1 MRPDGR
7 VFQHCNV
14 SVATNPQ
21 AQPSTAAVPQ
31 GVVAGTYA
39 LSTAP
44 LMALTQDAKFLLTLK
59 RVSEPTHSVRVS
71 GSEIDFS
78 AALMSQHAGV
88 AVLDSAA
95 VATPIEKL
103 TTRLHAQFPELV
115 LIVAGTADEQGLLAA
130 QITDGSV
137 HRFLHKPV
145 SEQRVR
151 LFVEAAWRRHEEGV
165 KDARSAPPPP
175 RPRRAQWGLIAAV
188 ALAVAAP
195 LTWLALRGGAAPAPA
210 AGAAAAVGD
219 DAALEDLLARADKAL
234 ASDHLVAP
242 PEANAAALYREALHR
257 NARDPRAVA
266 GLEQVIDR
274 LVTDAEA
281 QLDDHHLDAAQQLA
295 DAARSISPNHPRVAF
310 LPAQIGAQRER
321 AVLGKAQRAAA
332 GGDVG
337 AALAV
342 LDDASRAGH
351 STLVDEARQQL
362 AQKQVGERV
371 AELVTRTREAL
382 GSGALIEPAEQNA
395 HFYIESART
404 LAPNDPNVQQARADV
419 AARLMAEARQ
429 AVTAGS
435 AEAAERW
442 ANAAAESGADPG
454 DTDAVHAA
462 AQQLRG
468 TVKADQVVHTEAL
481 FNQRLAQGRL
491 VEPAADSAKYY
502 LEQLAQAEPASAA
515 TLAART
521 TFETRLLDEVHAAVA
536 AQNLPAARRWL
547 AEAQSAG
554 AGPAG
559 IVAAEAEINAA
570 QKPAAEAAPSAVV
583 ASADAPAAA
592 APAPAAAPAV
602 SAAAAPAAAAT
613 DTSYVNASTLTRTH
627 YVPPEY
633 PQSAREHG
641 IGGWVDVQ
649 FTVQA
654 DGALNEV
661 TVVGAQPVGVF
672 EQSAL
677 DAVRHWRYQPQ
688 LKDGAAVAQRA
699 RVRVRF
705 AVQS

>member
-1 MRPDGR
+1 MRPDGQ
-7 VFQHCNV
+7 VFQHCKS

-21 AQPSTAAVPQ
+21 AQQPMTAAPQ
-31 GVVAGTYA
+31 GGAAGTYA
-39 LSTAP
+39 LSAAP
-44 LMALTQDAKFLLTLK
+44 LMALTQDAKFLVTLK
-59 RVSEPTHSVRVS
+59 KVSEPGHAVKVS

-78 AALMSQHAGV
+78 AALMGQHAGV

-103 TTRLHAQFPELV
+103 TTRLHAQFPDLV

-151 LFVEAAWRRHEEGV
+151 LFVEAAWRRHEEDL
-165 KDARSAPPPP
+165 KDSRSPPPPP

-195 LTWLALRGGAAPAPA
+195 LAWLALRSNGAPATA
-210 AGAAAAVGD
+210 TGTAAAVGD
-219 DAALEDLLARADKAL
+219 DAALEDLLARADRAL
-234 ASDHLVAP
+234 AADQLVAP
-242 PEANAAALYREALHR
+242 PQANAAALYREALHR
-257 NARDPRAVA
+257 NARDPRAAA

-274 LVTDAEA
+274 LVTDAET
-281 QLDDHHLDAAQQLA
+281 QLNDHHLDSAQQLA
-295 DAARSISPNHPRVAF
+295 DAARAISPNHPRVAF
-310 LPAQIGAQRER
+310 LTAQIGAQRER
-321 AVLGKAQRAAA
+321 AVLGRAQRAAA

-371 AELVTRTREAL
+371 AELVARTREAL

-404 LAPNDPNVQQARADV
+404 LAPNDPLVQQARADV
-419 AARLMAEARQ
+419 ATRLMADARQ
-429 AVTAGS
+429 ALTAGNAVDVDRFAS
-435 AEAAERW
+435 
-442 ANAAAESGADPG
+442 AAAESGADAG
-454 DTDAVHAA
+454 DTDALHAA

-468 TVKADQVVHTEAL
+468 AAKADQVVHTEAL

-491 VEPAADSAKYY
+491 TEPGADSAKYY

-521 TFETRLLDEVHAAVA
+521 AFESRLLDEAHAAVA

-554 AGPAG
+554 ASPAG
-559 IVAAEAEINAA
+559 IAAVEGEMTAA
-570 QKPAAEAAPSAVV
+570 QKPPAADAAPLAT
-583 ASADAPAAA
+583 ATPAEAPAAA
-592 APAPAAAPAV
+592 APAPAPT
-602 SAAAAPAAAAT
+602 AAAGAPAAALPAT
-613 DTSYVNASTLTRTH
+613 DTSFVNASSLTRTH

-633 PQSAREHG
+633 PQAAREHG

-654 DGALNEV
+654 DGTLNEA
-661 TVVGAQPVGVF
+661 TVVGAQPAGVF

-677 DAVRHWRYQPQ
+677 DAVRHWRYQP
-688 LKDGAAVAQRA
+688 LVKDGAPVAQRA

>member
-7 VFQHCNV
+7 AFQHCNP

-21 AQPSTAAVPQ
+21 AQASTAAVPQ
-31 GVVAGTYA
+31 GSAGGTYA
-39 LSTAP
+39 LGSAP

-59 RVSEPTHSVRVS
+59 KVSEPGHSVRVS

-95 VATPIEKL
+95 VATPIGTL
-103 TTRLHAQFPELV
+103 TTRLHAQFPDLV

-151 LFVEAAWRRHEEGV
+151 LFVEAAWRRHEAGLQ
-165 KDARSAPPPP
+165 DARSTPPPP

-188 ALAVAAP
+188 VLAVAVP
-195 LTWLALRGGAAPAPA
+195 LTWLALRGTAPAPA
-210 AGAAAAVGD
+210 SGASAAVGD

-242 PEANAAALYREALHR
+242 PENNAAALYREALHR
-257 NARDPRAVA
+257 NARDPRAAA

-281 QLDDHHLDAAQQLA
+281 QLNDHHLDAALQLA
-295 DAARSISPNHPRVAF
+295 DAARAISPNHPRVAF
-310 LPAQIGAQRER
+310 LTAQIGAQRER

-342 LDDASRAGH
+342 LDDASHAGH
-351 STLVDEARQQL
+351 SSLVDEARQQL

-371 AELVTRTREAL
+371 TELLTRTREAL
-382 GSGALIEPAEQNA
+382 GSAALIEPAEQNA
-395 HFYIESART
+395 HFYVESAHT
-404 LAPNDPNVQQARADV
+404 LAPNDPNVQQARAEV
-419 AARLMAEARQ
+419 AARLLAEARQ
-429 AVTAGS
+429 AVTAGD
-435 AEAAERW
+435 AAAADRW
-442 ANAAAESGADPG
+442 ANAAAESGADAG
-454 DTDAVHAA
+454 DTDALHAA

-468 TVKADQVVHTEAL
+468 AAKADQLVHTEAL

-491 VEPAADSAKYY
+491 TEPVADSAKYY

-521 TFETRLLDEVHAAVA
+521 AFETRLLDETHAAVT

-554 AGPAG
+554 ASPAG
-559 IVAAEAEINAA
+559 IAAAEAEISAA
-570 QKPAAEAAPSAVV
+570 QKPPAEAAAVAV
-583 ASADAPAAA
+583 ALPAA
-592 APAPAAAPAV
+592 APAPAASAV
-602 SAAAAPAAAAT
+602 ASAVATAT
-613 DTSYVNASTLTRTH
+613 DTDTVNASTLTRTR
-627 YVPPEY
+627 YLSPEY

-641 IGGWVDVQ
+641 IAGWVDVQ
-649 FTVQA
+649 FTVQT
-654 DGALNEV
+654 DGALTEV
-661 TVVGAQPVGVF
+661 TVVAAQPAGVF

-677 DAVRHWRYQPQ
+677 DAVRHWRYQPL
-688 LKDGAAVAQRA
+688 LKDGAPVAQRA

>member
-21 AQPSTAAVPQ
+21 AQPSTVAVPR
-31 GVVAGTYA
+31 GSAPGTYA
-39 LSTAP
+39 LGAEP
-44 LMALTQDAKFLLTLK
+44 LMALTQDAKFLATLK
-59 RVSEPTHSVRVS
+59 KVSEPGHAVRVA

-95 VATPIEKL
+95 VATAIEKL
-103 TTRLHAQFPELV
+103 TTRLHAQFPDLV
-115 LIVAGTADEQGLLAA
+115 LIVAGTSDEQGQLAA

-151 LFVEAAWRRHEEGV
+151 LFVEAAWRRHAEGM
-165 KDARSAPPPP
+165 KDARATPPPP

-188 ALAVAAP
+188 VLAVAAP
-195 LTWLALRGGAAPAPA
+195 LTWLALRSGSGSAPPS
-210 AGAAAAVGD
+210 GAAAAVGD

-234 ASDHLVAP
+234 AADQLVAP
-242 PEANAAALYREALHR
+242 PKANAAALYGEALHR

-281 QLDDHHLDAAQQLA
+281 QLNEHHLDAALQLA
-295 DAARSISPNHPRVAF
+295 DAAHAISPNHPRVAF
-310 LPAQIGAQRER
+310 LTAQIGAQRER

-351 STLVDEARQQL
+351 SSLVDEARQQL
-362 AQKQVGERV
+362 ALKQVDERV
-371 AELVTRTREAL
+371 TELVTRTRETL
-382 GSGALIEPAEQNA
+382 GSGALLEPAEQNA

-404 LAPNDPNVQQARADV
+404 LAPNDPAVQQARADV
-419 AARLMAEARQ
+419 ATRLMAEGRQ
-429 AVTAGS
+429 ALTAGN
-435 AEAAERW
+435 AADADRW
-442 ANAAAESGADPG
+442 ANAAAESGADPS

-468 TVKADQVVHTEAL
+468 AAKADQLVHTEAL

-502 LEQLAQAEPASAA
+502 LGQLAQAEPAGAA
-515 TLAART
+515 TLSART
-521 TFETRLLDEVHAAVA
+521 AFETRLLDEAHAAVA

-547 AEAQSAG
+547 SEARSAG
-554 AGPAG
+554 ASPAG
-559 IVAAEAEINAA
+559 IVAVEAELSAA
-570 QKPAAEAAPSAVV
+570 QKPAPATIAA
-583 ASADAPAAA
+583 ADAPAPVATSTSP
-592 APAPAAAPAV
+592 PAGT
-602 SAAAAPAAAAT
+602 AAAAT
-613 DTSYVNASTLTRTH
+613 AAGPDTSYVSASTLTRTR

-633 PQSAREHG
+633 PPSAREHG
-641 IGGWVDVQ
+641 IAGWVDVQ

-661 TVVGAQPVGVF
+661 TVVAAEPAGVF

-677 DAVRHWRYQPQ
+677 EAVRHWRYQPQ

>member
-1 MRPDGR
+1 MRPDGQ
-7 VFQHCNV
+7 VFQHCDV

-21 AQPSTAAVPQ
+21 AQPSTAALPP
-31 GVVAGTYA
+31 GSAAGTYA
-39 LSTAP
+39 LSAAP
-44 LMALTQDAKFLLTLK
+44 LMVLTQDAKFLVTLK
-59 RVSEPTHSVRVS
+59 RVSESAHPVRVA

-95 VATPIEKL
+95 VATAIEKL
-103 TTRLHAQFPELV
+103 TTRLHAQFPDLV

-165 KDARSAPPPP
+165 KDARTSPPPP
-175 RPRRAQWGLIAAV
+175 RPRGARWGLIAAV
-188 ALAVAAP
+188 VLVVAGPLAWV
-195 LTWLALRGGAAPAPA
+195 ALRNGSSAPARP
-210 AGAAAAVGD
+210 GAAAVGD

-234 ASDHLVAP
+234 AADQLVAP
-242 PEANAAALYREALHR
+242 PEASAAALYRQALQR

-281 QLDDHHLDAAQQLA
+281 QLNQHHLDAAQQLA
-295 DAARSISPNHPRVAF
+295 DAARAINPDHPRVAF
-310 LPAQIGAQRER
+310 LAAQIGAQRER

-371 AELVTRTREAL
+371 TELLTRTREAL

-404 LAPNDPNVQQARADV
+404 LAPNDPAVQQARADL
-419 AARLMAEARQ
+419 ATRLLAEGRQ
-429 AVTAGS
+429 AVTAGN
-435 AEAAERW
+435 AADADRW
-442 ANAAAESGADPG
+442 ATAAAESGADTG
-454 DTDAVHAA
+454 DTEALHAA
-462 AQQLRG
+462 ALQLRG
-468 TVKADQVVHTEAL
+468 AAKADQVVHTEAL

-491 VEPAADSAKYY
+491 VDPAADSAKYY

-521 TFETRLLDEVHAAVA
+521 AFENRLLDEAHAAVA

-547 AEAQSAG
+547 AEAQSSG
-554 AGPAG
+554 ASPAG
-559 IVAAEAEINAA
+559 IAAAEAEINGAPRAPVEAA
-570 QKPAAEAAPSAVV
+570 AVATPAASASGTATPSVPGAG
-583 ASADAPAAA
+583 A
-592 APAPAAAPAV
+592 
-602 SAAAAPAAAAT
+602 AAAAPAA
-613 DTSYVNASTLTRTH
+613 DTSYINASTLTRTR
-627 YVPPEY
+627 YVAPEY
-633 PQSAREHG
+633 PQSARERG

-661 TVVGAQPVGVF
+661 TVVGAQPAGVF

-677 DAVRHWRYQPQ
+677 DAVRHWRYQPMV
-688 LKDGAAVAQRA
+688 KDGAPVAQRA

>member
-7 VFQHCNV
+7 IFQHCNV

-31 GVVAGTYA
+31 GSVAGTYA
-39 LSTAP
+39 LGAAP

-59 RVSEPTHSVRVS
+59 KVSEPGHTVRVT

-95 VATPIEKL
+95 VATPIDKL
-103 TTRLHAQFPELV
+103 TTRLHAQFPDLV
-115 LIVAGTADEQGLLAA
+115 LIVAGTADEQGQLAA

-165 KDARSAPPPP
+165 KDARSGPPPQ

-188 ALAVAAP
+188 VLAVAAP
-195 LTWLALRGGAAPAPA
+195 LTWLALRNASAPAPA
-210 AGAAAAVGD
+210 AGAAAVAD

-257 NARDPRAVA
+257 NARDPRAAA
-266 GLEQVIDR
+266 GIEQVIDR

-281 QLDDHHLDAAQQLA
+281 QLNEHHLDTAQQLA
-295 DAARSISPNHPRVAF
+295 DAARGISPNHPRVAF
-310 LPAQIGAQRER
+310 LTAQIGAQRER

-351 STLVDEARQQL
+351 SSLVDEARQQL

-371 AELVTRTREAL
+371 AELVTRAREAL
-382 GSGALIEPAEQNA
+382 GSGALLEPAEQNA
-395 HFYIESART
+395 YFYVESAHT
-404 LAPNDPNVQQARADV
+404 LAPNDPSVQQARSDV

-429 AVTAGS
+429 AVTAGN
-435 AEAAERW
+435 AEAADRW
-442 ANAAAESGADPG
+442 ANAAAESGADAG
-454 DTDAVHAA
+454 DTDALHAA

-468 TVKADQVVHTEAL
+468 TAKADQVVHTEAL

-521 TFETRLLDEVHAAVA
+521 AFETRLLDEAHAAVA

-554 AGPAG
+554 AAPAG
-559 IVAAEAEINAA
+559 IAAAEAEIGAA
-570 QKPAAEAAPSAVV
+570 QKPAAAAAPA
-583 ASADAPAAA
+583 ATLAPAEAPAAA
-592 APAPAAAPAV
+592 SPAAAPAV
-602 SAAAAPAAAAT
+602 SASAAPPAT
-613 DTSYVNASTLTRTH
+613 DTSYVNASSLTRTR

-633 PQSAREHG
+633 PPGAREHG
-641 IGGWVDVQ
+641 ISGWVDVQ

-661 TVVGAQPVGVF
+661 TVTAAQPAGVF

-677 DAVRHWRYQPQ
+677 EAVRHWRYQP
-688 LKDGAAVAQRA
+688 LVKDGVPVAQRA

>member
-21 AQPSTAAVPQ
+21 AQPSTAALPQ
-31 GVVAGTYA
+31 GSVAGAYA
-39 LSTAP
+39 FSAAP
-44 LMALTQDAKFLLTLK
+44 LMALTQDAKFLVTLK
-59 RVSEPTHSVRVS
+59 RVSEPGHSVRVT

-115 LIVAGTADEQGLLAA
+115 LIVAGTADEQGQLAA

-165 KDARSAPPPP
+165 QDARSAPPPP

-188 ALAVAAP
+188 VLAVAAP
-195 LTWLALRGGAAPAPA
+195 LSWLALRGSSAPAPA
-210 AGAAAAVGD
+210 SGTAAAVGD
-219 DAALEDLLARADKAL
+219 DAALEDLLARADQAL

-242 PEANAAALYREALHR
+242 PEGNAAALYREALHR

-281 QLDDHHLDAAQQLA
+281 QLADHHLDAAQQLA
-295 DAARSISPNHPRVAF
+295 DAARGISPNHPRVAF
-310 LPAQIGAQRER
+310 LSAQIGAQRER

-382 GSGALIEPAEQNA
+382 GSGALIEPAEENA

-429 AVTAGS
+429 AVTAGN
-435 AEAAERW
+435 AEAADRW
-442 ANAAAESGADPG
+442 ANAAAESGADAG
-454 DTDAVHAA
+454 DTDALHAA
-462 AQQLRG
+462 SQQLRG
-468 TVKADQVVHTEAL
+468 AAKADQVVHTEAL

-491 VEPAADSAKYY
+491 LEPAADSAKYY

-521 TFETRLLDEVHAAVA
+521 AFETRLLDEAHAAVA

-547 AEAQSAG
+547 AEARSAG
-554 AGPAG
+554 ASPAG
-559 IVAAEAEINAA
+559 LSAAEAEINAA
-570 QKPAAEAAPSAVV
+570 QKPAAEAAPAGAAVL
-583 ASADAPAAA
+583 AEAPAAV
-592 APAPAAAPAV
+592 APPPAAG
-602 SAAAAPAAAAT
+602 AAAAPAAAAT

-633 PQSAREHG
+633 PQNARERG

-661 TVVGAQPVGVF
+661 TVVAAQPAGVF

-688 LKDGAAVAQRA
+688 VKDGAPMAQRA

>member
-7 VFQHCNV
+7 IFQHCNV

-21 AQPSTAAVPQ
+21 AKPSTAAVPQ
-31 GVVAGTYA
+31 GSVAGTYA
-39 LSTAP
+39 LGAAP

-59 RVSEPTHSVRVS
+59 KVSEPAHPVRVT

-95 VATPIEKL
+95 VATPIETL
-103 TTRLHAQFPELV
+103 TTRLHAQFPDLV

-165 KDARSAPPPP
+165 QDARSSPPPQ

-188 ALAVAAP
+188 VLAVAAP
-195 LTWLALRGGAAPAPA
+195 LTWLALRSSSAPAPS

-234 ASDHLVAP
+234 ASDQLVAP
-242 PEANAAALYREALHR
+242 PQANAAALYREALHR
-257 NARDPRAVA
+257 NARDPRAAA
-266 GLEQVIDR
+266 GIEQVIDR

-281 QLDDHHLDAAQQLA
+281 QLNEHHLDTAQQLA
-295 DAARSISPNHPRVAF
+295 DAARGISPNHPRVAF
-310 LPAQIGAQRER
+310 LTAQIGAQRER
-321 AVLGKAQRAAA
+321 AVLGKAQREAAS
-332 GGDVG
+332 GDVG

-342 LDDASRAGH
+342 LADASRAGH

-382 GSGALIEPAEQNA
+382 GSGALIEPAEQSA
-395 HFYIESART
+395 HFYIESAHT
-404 LAPNDPNVQQARADV
+404 LAPNDPSVQQARTDV
-419 AARLMAEARQ
+419 AARLLAEARQ
-429 AVTAGS
+429 AVTAGN
-435 AEAAERW
+435 AEAADRW

-454 DTDAVHAA
+454 DTDALHAA

-468 TVKADQVVHTEAL
+468 AAKADQVVHTEAL

-521 TFETRLLDEVHAAVA
+521 AFETRLLDEAHAAVT

-554 AGPAG
+554 AAPAG
-559 IVAAEAEINAA
+559 IAAAQAEINAA
-570 QKPAAEAAPSAVV
+570 QKPSAEAAPIAT
-583 ASADAPAAA
+583 AA
-592 APAPAAAPAV
+592 APPVTPPAAAPAV
-602 SAAAAPAAAAT
+602 RASAAPAAAAT
-613 DTSYVNASTLTRTH
+613 DISYVNASTLTRTH

-633 PQSAREHG
+633 PPGAREQG
-641 IGGWVDVQ
+641 ISGWVDVQ

-661 TVVGAQPVGVF
+661 TVTGAQPAGVF

-677 DAVRHWRYQPQ
+677 DAVRHWRYQPM
-688 LKDGAAVAQRA
+688 LKDGAPVPQRA

>member
-7 VFQHCNV
+7 VFQHCNL

-21 AQPSTAAVPQ
+21 AQPSAAALPH
-31 GVVAGTYA
+31 GSAAGAYGLGA
-39 LSTAP
+39 AP
-44 LMALTQDAKFLLTLK
+44 LMALTQDAKFLATLK
-59 RVSEPTHSVRVS
+59 KVSESTHPVRVA

-95 VATPIEKL
+95 VATAIEKL
-103 TTRLHAQFPELV
+103 TTRLHAQFPDLV

-165 KDARSAPPPP
+165 QDARSAPPPT
-175 RPRRAQWGLIAAV
+175 RPRRAQWGLIAA
-188 ALAVAAP
+188 AMLAVAAP
-195 LTWLALRGGAAPAPA
+195 LTWLALRSSSTPAPA
-210 AGAAAAVGD
+210 TGSAAAVGD
-219 DAALEDLLARADKAL
+219 DAALEDLLTRADKAL
-234 ASDHLVAP
+234 AAEHLLAP
-242 PEANAAALYREALHR
+242 PEANAAALYREAVHR

-281 QLDDHHLDAAQQLA
+281 QLNDHHLDAAQQLA
-295 DAARSISPNHPRVAF
+295 DAARGISPNHPRVAF
-310 LPAQIGAQRER
+310 LTAQIGAQRER
-321 AVLGKAQRAAA
+321 LVLGKAQRAAA
-332 GGDVG
+332 GGDVS

-371 AELVTRTREAL
+371 AELVAHTREAL

-404 LAPNDPNVQQARADV
+404 LAPGDPNVTQARAEV

-429 AVTAGS
+429 AVTAGNA
-435 AEAAERW
+435 AEADRW
-442 ANAAAESGADPG
+442 ATAAAESGADAG
-454 DTDAVHAA
+454 DTDALHAA

-468 TVKADQVVHTEAL
+468 AAKADQVVHTEAL

-491 VEPAADSAKYY
+491 TEPGADSAKYY

-521 TFETRLLDEVHAAVA
+521 AFETRLLDEVHAAVA

-554 AGPAG
+554 ASPAG
-559 IVAAEAEINAA
+559 IAAAEAEITAA
-570 QKPAAEAAPSAVV
+570 QKPAGEG
-583 ASADAPAAA
+583 APAAA
-592 APAPAAAPAV
+592 AADAPPVAPPPPAA
-602 SAAAAPAAAAT
+602 SAAAAPVAGAT
-613 DTSYVNASTLTRTH
+613 DTSYVTASSLTRTH

-661 TVVGAQPVGVF
+661 TVVGAQPAGVF

-677 DAVRHWRYQPQ
+677 DAVRHWRYQPMVR
-688 LKDGAAVAQRA
+688 DGAPVAQRA

>member
-1 MRPDGR
+1 
-7 VFQHCNV
+7 
-14 SVATNPQ
+14 VATNPQ
-21 AQPSTAAVPQ
+21 AQPSTAALPQ
-31 GVVAGTYA
+31 GSAAGTYA
-39 LSTAP
+39 LEAAP

-59 RVSEPTHSVRVS
+59 RVSEPVHPVRVV

-78 AALMSQHAGV
+78 AALMNQHAGV

-103 TTRLHAQFPELV
+103 TTRLHAQFPDLV
-115 LIVAGTADEQGLLAA
+115 LIVAGTTDEQGLLAA

-151 LFVEAAWRRHEEGV
+151 LFVEAAWRRHEEGL
-165 KDARSAPPPP
+165 KHARSAPPPA

-188 ALAVAAP
+188 VLAVAAP
-195 LTWLALRGGAAPAPA
+195 LTWLALRGSDAPAP
-210 AGAAAAVGD
+210 GSGSAAAVGD
-219 DAALEDLLARADKAL
+219 DAALEDLLARADRAL
-234 ASDHLVAP
+234 ASDHLLTP

-281 QLDDHHLDAAQQLA
+281 QLNEHHLDAAQQLA
-295 DAARSISPNHPRVAF
+295 DAARAISPNHPRVAF
-310 LPAQIGAQRER
+310 LTAQIGAQRER

-371 AELVTRTREAL
+371 TELVTHTREAL
-382 GSGALIEPAEQNA
+382 GSGALLEPAEQNA
-395 HFYIESART
+395 HFYIESAHT
-404 LAPNDPNVQQARADV
+404 LAPNDPAVQQARADV
-419 AARLMAEARQ
+419 AARLLAEARQ
-429 AVTAGS
+429 ALTAGN

-442 ANAAAESGADPG
+442 TNAAAESGADPG
-454 DTDAVHAA
+454 DTDALHAA

-468 TVKADQVVHTEAL
+468 AAKADQVVHTEAL

-491 VEPAADSAKYY
+491 VEPLTDSAKYY

-521 TFETRLLDEVHAAVA
+521 AFESRLLDEAHAAVT

-547 AEAQSAG
+547 AEAQAAG

-559 IVAAEAEINAA
+559 LAAAEAEISAA
-570 QKPAAEAAPSAVV
+570 QKPPAEAAPVATAVPAEV
-583 ASADAPAAA
+583 PPAAA
-592 APAPAAAPAV
+592 LPAPAPAPAA

-633 PQSAREHG
+633 PPSAREHG
-641 IGGWVDVQ
+641 IAGWVDVQ

-661 TVVGAQPVGVF
+661 TVVGAQPAGVF

-677 DAVRHWRYQPQ
+677 DAVRRWRYQPM
-688 LKDGAAVAQRA
+688 LRDGAPVAQRA